1 MTIDRREAGRA
12 VLSLGTVLLA
22 AALLL
27 TGCGDS
33 HDGQGGQ
40 EAVRAVVLQ
49 VTGDLTS
56 VESFVV
62 RTEDGE
68 ILELTPAAGGDFR
81 FPLPHLRDHLRT
93 LEPVLVTVDRSVD
106 PPLATAIQ
114 DAGDPSWHGGDRLAG
129 EPEEAADE
137 PAVEPPPVDES
148 RGDAEPAEVAEA
160 NPQPPPGTTEP
171 APPPSAPPTTGGG
184 DPEPPPDTTAARP
197 QSTTSPSTST
207 TAAARVDE
215 PATDGGDDLSG
226 RLIELVIDDG
236 RLVGGARRE
245 TVELGDTVTL
255 RVSGAGD
262 DEVHVHGY
270 DLFIH
275 LEEGRG
281 EMTFEAS
288 IPGVF
293 EIELERSHTL
303 LVRMEVS

>member
-1 MTIDRREAGRA
+1 MTGDRRGAGPG
-12 VLSLGTVLLA
+12 VLSPGAALLA
-22 AALLL
+22 AALLVA
-27 TGCGDS
+27 GCGVS
-33 HDGQGGQ
+33 HDGQ
-40 EAVRAVVLQ
+40 ESVRAVVLE

-56 VESFVV
+56 VESFVI

-68 ILELTPAAGGDFR
+68 ILELTPAPGGDFR

-93 LEPVLVTVDRSVD
+93 SEPVLVTVDRSVD

-114 DAGDPSWHGGDRLAG
+114 DADDPSWHGGDRLAG
-129 EPEEAADE
+129 EPEEEATRE
-137 PAVEPPPVDES
+137 PAVEPPPVDENP
-148 RGDAEPAEVAEA
+148 GDAEPSEVAEA
-160 NPQPPPGTTEP
+160 NPP
-171 APPPSAPPTTGGG
+171 PPTTGEPDPPPATPSTTGG
-184 DPEPPPDTTAARP
+184 ENPEPQPDTTAARLP
-197 QSTTSPSTST
+197 STTAASTST

-215 PATDGGDDLSG
+215 PPTNGGDDLSG
-226 RLIELVIDDG
+226 RLIELVIEDG
-236 RLVGGARRE
+236 RLAGGARRE

-275 LEEGRG
+275 LEDGRG

-303 LVRMEVS
+303 LVRLEVS